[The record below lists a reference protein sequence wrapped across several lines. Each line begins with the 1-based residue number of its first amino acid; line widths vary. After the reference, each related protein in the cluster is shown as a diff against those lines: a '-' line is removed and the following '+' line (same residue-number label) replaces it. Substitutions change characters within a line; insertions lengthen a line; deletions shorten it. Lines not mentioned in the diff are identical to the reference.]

1 MTPKFE
7 TGKALG
13 FALDVFRARPRTF
26 IILAVWTIVY
36 GGVLGSL
43 QLLYT
48 GEDMAAYAARVTAA
62 SAGVNEDPAAVLA
75 AMGQYFSS
83 IAPFAAVAL
92 ILGILFECAWLRLFV
107 RGQDGGLFPFR
118 IGRDE
123 AVYTISGVMLALLMF
138 AVLLLAIIVLF
149 VITLLLTFAGPAGA
163 MIAGG
168 VALLAMS
175 GLMIVI
181 LTLFS
186 PVLALSIL
194 RGRSAVGAG
203 IRGARQVFWPLLG
216 SLIVT
221 LVLAM
226 AAYLLFSSVMAV
238 MPFDQFGQTAP
249 GQMAAWPL
257 LFVYFAFVQALN
269 VIPAALMRGVASYAA
284 LQIDEANRPVSD
296 TFS

>member
-1 MTPKFE
+1 
-7 TGKALG
+7 
-13 FALDVFRARPRTF
+13 
-26 IILAVWTIVY
+26 
-36 GGVLGSL
+36 
-43 QLLYT
+43 
-48 GEDMAAYAARVTAA
+48 
-62 SAGVNEDPAAVLA
+62 
-75 AMGQYFSS
+75 
-83 IAPFAAVAL
+83 
-92 ILGILFECAWLRLFV
+92 
-107 RGQDGGLFPFR
+107 
-118 IGRDE
+118 
-123 AVYTISGVMLALLMF
+123 MF
-138 AVLLLAIIVLF
+138 AVFLLAIIALF
-149 VITLLLTFAGPAGA
+149 VITLLLAVAGPAGA

-175 GLMIVI
+175 GLIIVI

-226 AAYLLFSSVMAV
+226 AAYLLFSSVMGV

-284 LQIDEANRPVSD
+284 LQIDESNRPVSD
-296 TFS
+296 TFN